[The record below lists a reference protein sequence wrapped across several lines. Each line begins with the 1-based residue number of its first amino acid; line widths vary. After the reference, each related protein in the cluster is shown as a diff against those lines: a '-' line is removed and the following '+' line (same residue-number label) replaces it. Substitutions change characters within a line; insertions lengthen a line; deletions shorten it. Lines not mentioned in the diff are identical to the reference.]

1 MAAVSKDYN
10 DVGTKWLAP
19 KTLNTPAMC
28 LKDNMK
34 YTLLIYDLI
43 HCTDYFEK
51 QLFPNEK

>member
-19 KTLNTPAMC
+19 KTLNTPAMS
-28 LKDNMK
+28 LKDNMG

-43 HCTDYFEK
+43 RCTDYFEK